1 MKKRLL
7 PLLLGPLLGASAA
20 QAEDLMEVYQ
30 LALQNDPQLQAAR
43 ATRDSTLEARPQAKA
58 RLLPS
63 LNFSSGANLIRS
75 DLNGSSGSNFSSG
88 SSSTSRDSV
97 DHFSSAS
104 LALNLSQSVYREEN
118 GIQLDQADRQ
128 IAQAEVTFAA
138 EEQSLIIR
146 VAQAYFNVLSAED
159 TLEFARAENAAIA
172 RQLDQAKQRF
182 EVGLIAITD
191 VHEAQAAFDQS
202 RADLIQAENA
212 LDNAREAQQEIIKQA
227 VGELAPLAPE
237 LPLSLP
243 QPANPEQWAETAQ
256 TQNLTLQAAVY
267 GVDIARLNID
277 LQDSGDSPTLDL
289 VGSHA
294 LNVSSSDSSTDAHT
308 TTIGLQLNL
317 PFYTGGAVSSRTR
330 QARFD
335 YEAAQQ
341 NLDQQRRS
349 VNRTVRDAYRG
360 VQSSISR
367 VEALKASTISAESA
381 LEATQAGFEVG
392 TRTMVDVLNAQRDL
406 YSARNNYAQ
415 VRYDYILN
423 GLLLKQATGTL
434 TSEDLKQVNSWLQ

>member
-1 MKKRLL
+1 MKKMLL
-7 PLLLGPLLGASAA
+7 PLLLGQLLGASAA
-20 QAEDLMEVYQ
+20 QAEDLLEIYQ
-30 LALQNDPQLQAAR
+30 LALQNDAQLRTAMAN
-43 ATRDSTLEARPQAKA
+43 RDSALEARPQAEA

-63 LNFSSGANLIRS
+63 VNLSSDANLIRS
-75 DLNGSSGSNFSSG
+75 DVNSSSSSGFSSTDNPNHYATAG
-88 SSSTSRDSV
+88 
-97 DHFSSAS
+97 
-104 LALNLSQSVYREEN
+104 LALNLSQSIYHKEFR
-118 GIQLDQADRQ
+118 IQLDQADRQ

-138 EEQSLIIR
+138 EEQDLIIR

-159 TLEFARAENAAIA
+159 SLEFARAENAAIA

-212 LDNAREAQQEIIKQA
+212 LDNAWEAQQEIIKQS
-227 VGELAPLAPE
+227 VEKLAPLAVE
-237 LPLSLP
+237 LPLDPP
-243 QPANPEQWAETAQ
+243 QPQNPEQWAETAQ
-256 TQNLTLQAAVY
+256 TENLSLQAAGY

-277 LQDSGDSPTLDL
+277 VQDSGDSPTLDL

-294 LNVSSSDSSTDAHT
+294 LDVSSSENGTDAHT
-308 TTIGLQLNL
+308 TVIGLQLNL
-317 PFYTGGAVSSRTR
+317 PLYTGGAVSSRTR

-349 VNRTVRDAYRG
+349 VNRSVRDAYRG
-360 VQSSISR
+360 VMSSISR
-367 VEALKASTISAESA
+367 VEALKASTISAQSA
-381 LEATQAGFEVG
+381 LEATTAGFEVG

-406 YSARNNYAQ
+406 FSARSNYAQ
-415 VRYDYILN
+415 VRYDFILN

-434 TSEDLKQVNSWLQ
+434 TSEDLQRVNSWLK